1 VSVLRGAIRWTE
13 EAPWRPGLVFAAA
26 CWISVVSS
34 AAGAVAWVTVAPFAA
49 FVLGWTLWWYARRR
63 TAILVLVF
71 VVLASAAQWWIFG
84 LAGGTVV
91 TVLYTVGEIAILGA
105 VFAGYGWG
113 ARRQRQGWA
122 LQDDASA

>member
-1 VSVLRGAIRWTE
+1 MRWTE
-13 EAPWRPGLVFAAA
+13 AEPWRPGLVFAAA

-34 AAGAVAWVTVAPFAA
+34 AAGAVAMVTVAPFAA

-63 TAILVLVF
+63 TATLVLVL
-71 VVLASAAQWWIFG
+71 VVLASAAQWWIFFG
-84 LAGGTVV
+84 LAGGSVV
-91 TVLYTVGEIAILGA
+91 KVLYTVGGIAILGA
-105 VFAGYGWG
+105 VVAGYGWG